1 MGLPTVRRHRLAA
14 AAVVTPLAAVVM
26 SGCGVNFNAQT
37 DQPYNPAAGVND
49 RSGSVD
55 VLNAL
60 VVSGSDGSGAFIA
73 TLVNN
78 SQTKGDTLKGL
89 SGVGT
94 DSSIKATAPTTTA
107 IAPNGV
113 LNLAS
118 SGPVDL
124 TGKRVAAG
132 NFVDLRLTFDN
143 GKAITLKAPVV
154 SADDPQYAQVA
165 LPSSSASGSA
175 STSGSPSGV
184 PTPSAS
190 QTSTVAPSASD
201 NPAGTEQASPTNEP
215 GD

>member
-1 MGLPTVRRHRLAA
+1 MGMLTVRHRLAA
-14 AAVVTPLAAVVM
+14 AAVVTPLAAVAM
-26 SGCGVNFNAQT
+26 SGCGVNFGAQT
-37 DQPYNPAAGVND
+37 DQPYNPAAGVDD

-60 VVSGSDGSGAFIA
+60 IVSGSDGSGAFVA

-78 SQTKGDTLKGL
+78 SQRKGDTLKGL
-89 SGVGT
+89 SGVGA
-94 DSSIKATAPTTTA
+94 DSAVKATAPTTTA

-118 SGPVDL
+118 SGPVDI
-124 TGKRVAAG
+124 TGKRVVAG
-132 NFVDLRLTFDN
+132 NFVNLRLAFDN

-165 LPSSSASGSA
+165 LPSSSASA
-175 STSGSPSGV
+175 SPSTSPSGV
-184 PTPSAS
+184 PTPSTS

-201 NPAGTEQASPTNEP
+201 NPAGTEEASPTNEP
-215 GD
+215 GN

>member
-1 MGLPTVRRHRLAA
+1 
-14 AAVVTPLAAVVM
+14 M

-37 DQPYNPAAGVND
+37 DQPYNPAAGVDD

-60 VVSGSDGSGAFIA
+60 VVSGSDGSGAFVA

-78 SQTKGDTLKGL
+78 SQTKGDTLKGV
-89 SGVGT
+89 SGVGA
-94 DSSIKATAPTTTA
+94 DSNIKATAPKTTA
-107 IAPNGV
+107 IAPNGL

-118 SGPVDL
+118 SGPVNV

-132 NFVDLRLTFDN
+132 NFVALRLSFDN
-143 GKAITLKAPVV
+143 GSAISVKAPVV

-175 STSGSPSGV
+175 SPSGSPSGV
-184 PTPSAS
+184 PTPSTS